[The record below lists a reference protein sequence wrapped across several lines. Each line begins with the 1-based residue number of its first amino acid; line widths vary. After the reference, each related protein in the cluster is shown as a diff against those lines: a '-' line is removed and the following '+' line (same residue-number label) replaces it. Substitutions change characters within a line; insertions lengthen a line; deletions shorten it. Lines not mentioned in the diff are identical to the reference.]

1 MTKNCVSCGQSF
13 TPSFVFQIAVTASG
27 ERHHYCSIECRKSG
41 LGDEAFRARRA
52 RRVAILNQKG
62 GTGKTTTAV
71 SLAAGVAE
79 RGQNVL
85 LIDTDAQG
93 NVGVSLGVSG
103 EKSLYHVLVDGEDPT
118 DVAVPVRQHLDV
130 ITSDSTL
137 AAAEIWLARNPPD
150 QRARIMTKRLNL
162 MQVTRRYDLV
172 IIDCGPSLNLLNQ
185 NALSYVDDVLIPV
198 TCDYLALVGVK
209 QVLRTIKD
217 VERHLG
223 HSVRVAGV
231 LPTFYDGRTR
241 LAREVLETLQGH
253 FKHKCLEPIRHNTK
267 LAEAPS
273 HKKTI
278 YEYAPQSYGAA
289 DYNRVVDWLLAGSAA
304 SVSAP
309 QAQVS
314 VVATDESVSDVAVG
328 SGRTVVEPAV
338 AVAPTETV
346 TSRLDANSALA
357 NPPNYFDSHHAAVQ

>member
-1 MTKNCVSCGQSF
+1 MEKTCTACGQLF
-13 TPSFVFQIAVTASG
+13 QPAFVFQIAVTSDG
-27 ERHHYCSIECRKSG
+27 QRNHFCSLECRENG
-41 LGDEAFRARRA
+41 LGAEAFRAKRA

-71 SLAAGVAE
+71 NLAAGLAE
-79 RGQNVL
+79 RERDVL

-93 NVGVSLGVSG
+93 NVGVSLGVAG
-103 EKSLYHVLVDGEDPT
+103 EKSLYHVLVDGADPS
-118 DVAVPVRQHLDV
+118 DVCVPVRQHLDV

-137 AAAEIWLARNPPD
+137 AAAEIFLARQNVEL
-150 QRARIMTKRLNL
+150 RSKLLAKRLDK
-162 MQVTRRYDLV
+162 MAVSKRYDFV

-185 NALSYVDDVLIPV
+185 NALSYVDEVIIPV

-223 HSVRVAGV
+223 HAVRVSAV

-253 FKHKCLEPIRHNTK
+253 FKSKCLEPVRLNTR

-278 YEYAPQSYGAA
+278 FEYAPISHGAA
-289 DYNRVVDWLLAGSAA
+289 DYNRVCDWVLA
-304 SVSAP
+304 
-309 QAQVS
+309 
-314 VVATDESVSDVAVG
+314 T
-328 SGRTVVEPAV
+328 TTAV
-338 AVAPTETV
+338 AVDNIAFQT
-346 TSRLDANSALA
+346 
-357 NPPNYFDSHHAAVQ
+357 AAI

>member
-1 MTKNCVSCGQSF
+1 MEKEIEKTCTACGQLF
-13 TPSFVFQIAVTASG
+13 KPAFVFQIAVTAHG
-27 ERHHYCSIECRKSG
+27 QRHFCSLECRSKG
-41 LGDEAFRARRA
+41 LGDEAWTSKRARRI
-52 RRVAILNQKG
+52 AILNQKG

-71 SLAAGVAE
+71 NLAAGLAE
-79 RGQNVL
+79 RESDVL

-93 NVGVSLGVSG
+93 NVGVSLGVAG
-103 EKSLYHVLVDGEDPT
+103 EKSLYHVLVDGVDPT
-118 DVAVPVRQHLDV
+118 EACVPVRQHLDV

-137 AAAEIWLARNPPD
+137 AAAEIFLAR
-150 QRARIMTKRLNL
+150 QTVEARSKMLNKRLDK
-162 MQVTRRYDLV
+162 MQVSRRYDFV

-185 NALSYVDDVLIPV
+185 NALSYVDEVIIPV

-223 HSVRVAGV
+223 HAVRVSGV

-253 FKHKCLEPIRHNTK
+253 FKHKCLEPVRLNTR

-278 YEYAPQSYGAA
+278 FEYAPISHGAA
-289 DYNRVVDWLLAGSAA
+289 DYNRVCDWVMAA
-304 SVSAP
+304 TT
-309 QAQVS
+309 QVS
-314 VVATDESVSDVAVG
+314 V
-328 SGRTVVEPAV
+328 
-338 AVAPTETV
+338 
-346 TSRLDANSALA
+346 DAIA
-357 NPPNYFDSHHAAVQ
+357 FQTAAI

>member
-1 MTKNCVSCGQSF
+1 MEKTCTACGQVF
-13 TPSFVFQIAVTASG
+13 RPAFVFQIAVTGSG
-27 ERHHYCSIECRKSG
+27 AKSYFCSLECRRES
-41 LGDEAFRARRA
+41 LGAEAFRATRA
-52 RRVAILNQKG
+52 RRIAILHPTG

-71 SLAAGVAE
+71 NLAAGLAE
-79 RGQNVL
+79 RERAVL

-93 NVGVSLGVSG
+93 NVGVSLGVAG
-103 EKSLYHVLVDGEDPT
+103 ERSLYHVLVDGVDPGE
-118 DVAVPVRQHLDV
+118 ACVPVRGQLDV

-137 AAAEIWLARNPPD
+137 AAAEIWIARQATD
-150 QRARIMTKRLNL
+150 LRSKLLTKRLN
-162 MQVTRRYDLV
+162 MMSVSRRYDYV

-185 NALSYVDDVLIPV
+185 NALSYVDEVIIPV

-223 HSVRVAGV
+223 HTVRISAV

-253 FKHKCLEPIRHNTK
+253 FKHKCLEPVRNNTR

-278 YEYAPQSYGAA
+278 FEYAPTSHGAA
-289 DYNRVVDWLLAGSAA
+289 DYNRVVDWVLATSSAHSDEA
-304 SVSAP
+304 VHQPEPTAP
-309 QAQVS
+309 
-314 VVATDESVSDVAVG
+314 
-328 SGRTVVEPAV
+328 
-338 AVAPTETV
+338 
-346 TSRLDANSALA
+346 
-357 NPPNYFDSHHAAVQ
+357 AAA

>member
-1 MTKNCVSCGQSF
+1 MEKTCSACGQAF
-13 TPSFVFQIAVTASG
+13 QPAYVFQIAVTAEGRSF
-27 ERHHYCSIECRKSG
+27 YCSLECRKEG
-41 LGDEAFRARRA
+41 LGDEAFRAKRA
-52 RRVAILNQKG
+52 RRIAILNQKG

-71 SLAAGVAE
+71 SLAAGLSE
-79 RGQNVL
+79 RDSDVL

-93 NVGVSLGVSG
+93 NVGVSLGVAG
-103 EKSLYHVLVDGEDPT
+103 EKSLYHVLVDGADPT
-118 DVAVPVRQHLDV
+118 EAAVPIRSKLDV

-137 AAAEIWLARNPPD
+137 AAAEIFLARQNPD
-150 QRARIMTKRLNL
+150 VRSKMLTKRLDR
-162 MQVTRRYDLV
+162 MQISRRYDFV

-185 NALSYVDDVLIPV
+185 NALSYVDEVLIPV

-223 HSVRVAGV
+223 HAVRISGV

-253 FKHKCLEPIRHNTK
+253 FKHKCLEPIRLNTR

-278 YEYAPQSYGAA
+278 FEYASASHGAA
-289 DYNRVVDWLLAGSAA
+289 DYNRVCDWVLSTTLGTRASDDTFVTQAA
-304 SVSAP
+304 
-309 QAQVS
+309 
-314 VVATDESVSDVAVG
+314 
-328 SGRTVVEPAV
+328 
-338 AVAPTETV
+338 
-346 TSRLDANSALA
+346 L
-357 NPPNYFDSHHAAVQ
+357 